1 MNHGGQRIGAGRK
14 PGARAMVTRGKAE
27 GILGTVKEE
36 QIWRRLLRSRND
48 RIVLD
53 TMKYLTDRR
62 DGKPVQALSAEIGGG
77 LDIATRVAERLRAAR
92 KRRADYEAQEGQK
105 ESSASGGPEQSTA
118 GTFGRRSGTS
128 QC

>member
-1 MNHGGQRIGAGRK
+1 
-14 PGARAMVTRGKAE
+14 MVTRGKAE

-77 LDIATRVAERLRAAR
+77 LDIATRVAERLKAAR
-92 KRRADYEAQEGQK
+92 KRRADYEAQERNQ
-105 ESSASGGPEQSTA
+105 ESSASGGPS
-118 GTFGRRSGTS
+118 
-128 QC
+128 